1 MPDASDLDNPAAFID
16 RIIGGDTDAVDDP
29 IAQIQKLDPGTP
41 RQRTEETPR
50 ATIHRWSAPESGC
63 G

>member
-1 MPDASDLDNPAAFID
+1 AVGVDKRDAVWAHPDLMPDASDLDNPAAFID

-41 RQRTEETPR
+41 PTED
-50 ATIHRWSAPESGC
+50 
-63 G
+63 

>member
-29 IAQIQKLDPGTP
+29 IAQIQKLDPGTS
-41 RQRTEETPR
+41 TED
-50 ATIHRWSAPESGC
+50 
-63 G
+63 

>member
-41 RQRTEETPR
+41 PTED
-50 ATIHRWSAPESGC
+50 
-63 G
+63 